1 MVRMY
6 LIAAALAWTP
16 YGLFLMF
23 APGAL
28 EGIAGVS
35 AVDGAG
41 TTELRAMYGGL
52 QAAIGV
58 LCVAALLRDRFAVPV
73 LAMSAVLCGG
83 LFTGR
88 VVGTLS
94 DAGALDG
101 YNIGTLAF
109 ELFASTS
116 AAWLATR
123 PGTGQ

>member
-1 MVRMY
+1 MVRIY

-23 APGAL
+23 SPGAL

-35 AVDGAG
+35 AVHGAG

-52 QAAIGV
+52 QAAIGL

-73 LAMSAVLCGG
+73 LAVSAVLCGG

-88 VVGTLS
+88 VVGALS

-123 PGTGQ
+123 PAAVQ